1 MLNTF
6 LVQTFTFAS
15 GFIFFYLKSIG
26 KYKNQKEF
34 LKNKCKRLVVPLI
47 ITTILWIIPFHIY
60 YYGCNLKSIFHKF
73 ILFESPNQ
81 LWFLPMLFWIFI
93 FFNIS
98 YKKIKFSEKNLIVT
112 FILSTLIGGFLSK
125 LNINYFNIA
134 KAFSFSIYF
143 YLGGYIFYNLSKFKN
158 KKNILLYI
166 ITFILFIYILMT
178 ANTNIIIIKYINHFI
193 VPFFSCL
200 EVICLYMLFNYLI
213 NKKGF
218 KFDNR
223 IYNLLSENSFGIYL
237 FHQQIIYVTI
247 TIFNGLVHPI
257 VQCILSF
264 FISII
269 ISLGITL
276 ILKKNKITKSLFGLY

>member
-1 MLNTF
+1 
-6 LVQTFTFAS
+6 
-15 GFIFFYLKSIG
+15 
-26 KYKNQKEF
+26 
-34 LKNKCKRLVVPLI
+34 
-47 ITTILWIIPFHIY
+47 
-60 YYGCNLKSIFHKF
+60 
-73 ILFESPNQ
+73 
-81 LWFLPMLFWIFI
+81 
-93 FFNIS
+93 
-98 YKKIKFSEKNLIVT
+98 
-112 FILSTLIGGFLSK
+112 
-125 LNINYFNIA
+125 
-134 KAFSFSIYF
+134 
-143 YLGGYIFYNLSKFKN
+143 
-158 KKNILLYI
+158 
-166 ITFILFIYILMT
+166 
-178 ANTNIIIIKYINHFI
+178 
-193 VPFFSCL
+193 
-200 EVICLYMLFNYLI
+200 MLFNYLI